1 MKLLRR
7 TLLKGFLAGGAVVAA
22 APGFSSRS
30 FAAAA
35 QRPHAVRDVAVVALV
50 AGSPLDAAFLD
61 QARRL
66 TPDLQIERIDG
77 PPLGRRE
84 RFEYAI
90 GRGRRVL
97 ALLPDADA
105 VLFRETVRH
114 AGGSLLADERA
125 APGLVSFVAHL

>member
-7 TLLKGFLAGGAVVAA
+7 TLLKGFLAGGAVAAA
-22 APGFSSRS
+22 APGFSRA

-35 QRPHAVRDVAVVALV
+35 QRPHAVDGAKVVALV
-50 AGSPLDAAFLD
+50 AGSAMDEAFLD

-66 TPDLQIERIDG
+66 TPDLVVQRIDG
-77 PPLGRRE
+77 TPLGRLSL
-84 RFEYAI
+84 FESAL

-125 APGLVSFVAHL
+125 ASGLVSFVAHL

>member
-1 MKLLRR
+1 MNLIRR
-7 TLLKGFLAGGAVVAA
+7 TLLKGFLAGGAAAAA
-22 APGFSSRS
+22 APGFSRA
-30 FAAAA
+30 FAAAIE
-35 QRPHAVRDVAVVALV
+35 RPHGHPGAKVVALV
-50 AGSPLDAAFLD
+50 TGSPMDAAFLD

-66 TPDLQIERIDG
+66 APNLAVERIDG
-77 PPLGRRE
+77 PPLGRLSL
-84 RFEYAI
+84 FEAAA